1 MEEQKNTKSKA
12 KRKRRLAMMKKKDM
26 RNDEILFPLLLAS
39 FCSKPHVEKALI
51 KKCLN
56 KILLSIPQL
65 HLPPILALLPSLLN
79 SDCAEIVCK
88 CLDIIGAASLA
99 MLEMSEQIAL
109 EDEIVK
115 RLIAL
120 VRNSKREIA
129 ISACNAVLDL
139 SAASA
144 GTQRLLKFGAIEN
157 FILCLAQGFKSQ
169 AETVGTAAN
178 MTLLKEDDHS
188 ILLLQGATAL
198 INSSSIEQLRLI
210 PTDICETFLLHLRRL
225 LGAVHKKRL
234 HSTSSTCDKRND
246 FFAGNIRVHNLVE
259 SVFMLSFNCG
269 LPSES
274 IYLEHVNRGIFG
286 SGKASIELFL
296 SEVWEV
302 CPKLLRNAST
312 DSSSE
317 DGIFNPF
324 LQYHRLKE
332 AIPSGLPSMLKCFTS
347 CPAIVADEL
356 DILHVIEE
364 IKSHLGYPII
374 YNQDIRVVKTQSGE
388 QELHYFQEQP
398 ESRCS
403 ISPHIFSINDIL
415 ECEEAFKNGYSI
427 ALRGMEFRSRTIAV
441 IADELASFFG
451 QPSAGVNMYLTP
463 SDSQGLARH
472 SDDHCVFVCQL
483 IGAKRWKVYPRPD
496 SKLPRLYESCYS
508 LHDLEDESRE
518 GHEQQQFVLKEGDI
532 LYIPRG
538 FPHEAIT
545 DVDDDDNVATA
556 KFSLHMTLAIEIEP
570 PFEWEGFMHAALY
583 SWDSK
588 QRALLHKS
596 ADSVQRNL
604 HLLSM
609 RLLHIAIKLIGYLD
623 PAFQKACL
631 VDAMP
636 FSSDTTRE
644 WLQKNQRKT
653 FGYLINRIISESK
666 FSDAVSHLEATLL
679 KNEDPLEHLRWMKYF
694 TREAEEI
701 ESLSNLCIPSADSR
715 YLFDLLIHHKDIA
728 EVAFIQVR
736 SRFCH
741 EVEFRDV
748 ELHYRVL
755 LEKYRKVR
763 KQYAN
768 GMLSLHSALSN
779 EPESLFSS

>member
-1 MEEQKNTKSKA
+1 
-12 KRKRRLAMMKKKDM
+12 
-26 RNDEILFPLLLAS
+26 
-39 FCSKPHVEKALI
+39 
-51 KKCLN
+51 
-56 KILLSIPQL
+56 
-65 HLPPILALLPSLLN
+65 
-79 SDCAEIVCK
+79 
-88 CLDIIGAASLA
+88 
-99 MLEMSEQIAL
+99 MLEMSEQIAA

-120 VRNSKREIA
+120 VRNSEREIA
-129 ISACNAVLDL
+129 IAACNAVLDL

-144 GTQRLLKFGAIEN
+144 GRQRLLDFRAIEN
-157 FILCLAQGFKSQ
+157 FILCLTQGTKSRGD
-169 AETVGTAAN
+169 TVGTSAN
-178 MTLLKEDDHS
+178 MTLLKEDELS
-188 ILLLQGATAL
+188 ILLLQGATDL
-198 INSSSIEQLRLI
+198 IHSSSIEQLQLI
-210 PTDICETFLLHLRRL
+210 PTDICETFLVHLRGL
-225 LGAVHKKRL
+225 LGAVHEQRL

-246 FFAGNIRVHNLVE
+246 FFAGNIRVCNLVE
-259 SVFMLSFNCG
+259 SVFMLSINRG
-269 LPSES
+269 LLPES
-274 IYLEHVNRGIFG
+274 IYIEYVKRGIFG
-286 SGKASIELFL
+286 SGEASIESFL

-302 CPKLLRNAST
+302 SPKLLRNASN
-312 DSSSE
+312 DSLSE
-317 DGIFNPF
+317 DSIFNPF
-324 LQYHRLKE
+324 LLYHRLKD
-332 AIPSGLPSMLKCFTS
+332 AIPSSLPSMLKCFTS

-356 DILHVIEE
+356 DILHIIEE

-388 QELHYFQEQP
+388 QELHYFQKQP

-415 ECEEAFKNGYSI
+415 ECEEAFKKGYSI
-427 ALRGMEFRSRTIAV
+427 ALRGMEFRCQTISV
-441 IADELASFFG
+441 IADELASLFG

-483 IGAKRWKVYPRPD
+483 IGTKRWKVYPRPD
-496 SKLPRLYESCYS
+496 SKLPRLYGPCYS
-508 LHDLEDESRE
+508 LHGLEDEGHA
-518 GHEQQQFVLKEGDI
+518 GHEHQQFVLKEGDI

-545 DVDDDDNVATA
+545 DVDDDNVATV

-570 PFEWEGFMHAALY
+570 PFEWEGFMHAALF

-588 QRALLHKS
+588 QRLQYKS
-596 ADSVQRNL
+596 EDSVQRNL

-609 RLLHIAIKLIGYLD
+609 MLLHIAIKLIGNLD

-636 FSSDTTRE
+636 FSCYTNRE

-653 FGYLINRIISESK
+653 FGYLINRIMSESK

-679 KNEDPLEHLRWMKYF
+679 KNEDPLEHLRWMKYL
-694 TREAEEI
+694 TLEAEEI
-701 ESLSNLCIPSADSR
+701 ESVSNLCIPSADSR

-728 EVAFIQVR
+728 EAAFIQVR

-748 ELHYRVL
+748 ELHYRML

-763 KQYAN
+763 KQYAT
-768 GMLSLHSALSN
+768 GMLSLHSALRN
-779 EPESLFSS
+779 EP